1 MSKSHTIDILALV
14 VSIFAL
20 GISAVQLN
28 DAAKATAVSV
38 MPAVDIVLI
47 RGMGGA
53 NNSGFKIDNAGT
65 GPAEVVSF
73 ELFVDGTKV
82 EAESNLLWSTALNQV
97 GFSEARKSELRY
109 IYYPPGVMLSSGYEG
124 FALSPPKTNGY
135 FGAFTFEEG
144 NMLERISLKIV
155 YKALSGKQCSTKL
168 NPSGPAS
175 PYEISR
181 CI

>member
-1 MSKSHTIDILALV
+1 MG
-14 VSIFAL
+14 VSTL
-20 GISAVQLN
+20 QLN

-47 RGMGGA
+47 RGVGGA
-53 NNSGFKIDNAGT
+53 SNSGFKIDNAGT

-73 ELFVDGTKV
+73 ELFVDGEKV
-82 EAESNLLWSTALNQV
+82 EAESNLLWSRALNQV
-97 GFSEARKSELRY
+97 GFSEERQSKLRY

-124 FALSPPKTNGY
+124 FALSPPKTHGH

-168 NPSGPAS
+168 IPNKPAS

>member
-1 MSKSHTIDILALV
+1 
-14 VSIFAL
+14 L

-124 FALSPPKTNGY
+124 FALSPPQN
-135 FGAFTFEEG
+135 
-144 NMLERISLKIV
+144 
-155 YKALSGKQCSTKL
+155 
-168 NPSGPAS
+168 
-175 PYEISR
+175 
-181 CI
+181 